1 MSSATNSDSGQWEYT
16 AVFLNSRREA
26 IIIFCVWAAMLV
38 WAVPYCYWNGYVDDF
53 SVDNFETMMG
63 VPKWVF
69 IGIVAPWLVA
79 DVFTTWFCFCYMKD
93 DDLGGEGEDAAVEG
107 DAGSEEQP
115 S

>member
-1 MSSATNSDSGQWEYT
+1 
-16 AVFLNSRREA
+16 
-26 IIIFCVWAAMLV
+26 MLV